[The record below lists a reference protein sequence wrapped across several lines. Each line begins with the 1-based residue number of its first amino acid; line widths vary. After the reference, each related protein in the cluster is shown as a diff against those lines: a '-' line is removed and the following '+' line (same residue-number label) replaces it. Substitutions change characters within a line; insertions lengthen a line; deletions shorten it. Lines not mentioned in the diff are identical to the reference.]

1 MNCFLDTNIWIRYF
15 IGDDLKKQESVR
27 ELLEHIEQGFIRP
40 YTSSIVLLEVQWV
53 LMSLY
58 KSQKH
63 QVQEAVDII
72 LSTREMVVIDKTNF
86 RSAFLLHK
94 KIGLKLADCLIA
106 TQIGKGITL
115 CTYDKEFQKIPGLL
129 ITDPSKA
136 IKNIP

>member
-94 KIGLKLADCLIA
+94 KMV
-106 TQIGKGITL
+106 
-115 CTYDKEFQKIPGLL
+115 
-129 ITDPSKA
+129 
-136 IKNIP
+136 